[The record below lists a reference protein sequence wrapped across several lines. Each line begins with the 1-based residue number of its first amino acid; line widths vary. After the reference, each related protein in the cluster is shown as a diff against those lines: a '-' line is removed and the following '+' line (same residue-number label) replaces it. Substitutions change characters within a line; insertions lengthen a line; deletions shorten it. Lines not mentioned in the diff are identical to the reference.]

1 KKAKVNWD
9 PVDHTV
15 LANEQVIDGKG
26 WRSGAPVE
34 QRELVQW
41 FFRITDYAEDLL
53 EQVQKLER
61 WPEKV
66 RTMQANWI
74 GRSEGLQ
81 MRFEWVQDAPESHAQ
96 GVEIF
101 TTRPDTLFGASF
113 VALSPDHPLTIEMA
127 ADNADL
133 EAFRAECA
141 KVGTSEADIE
151 KAPKMGF
158 ETGLTV
164 KHPFIDNQTLPVY
177 VANFVLMGYGTGA
190 IFACPAHD
198 QRDFDFA
205 RKYDLPILPVVK
217 PSDKDAA
224 SAEWVRS
231 GRGEDMEAAYTG
243 PGSIM
248 NSEFLNDQEITAAKS
263 MAIAKVEDLGLG
275 TGTVNYRLRDWGV
288 SRQRYWGCPIPV
300 IHCDACGIVPVPVED
315 LPVKLPEDVSFDKP
329 GNPLEHHP
337 TWKHCTCPNCGKPA
351 RRETDTLDT
360 FNDSSWYFAR
370 FASVDDPVE
379 RAYWLPVDQYV
390 GGIEHAVLHL
400 LYARFFM
407 RAMRDVGEV
416 DLPSG
421 EPFAGLFTQ
430 GMVTHETYKSEDG
443 RWLPPAEVEHR
454 GDIWIERETGQAVTV
469 GAIEKMSKSK
479 KNTVDP
485 DNIIAT
491 FGADTA
497 RWFVLSDSPPER
509 DVEWTQ
515 SGAEGAGRFVQ
526 RVWSV
531 FHALSEET
539 ATASGSDLGEAT
551 TLRRASHKAVHAIDK
566 AIEEFRFNS
575 AIASIHEWVSVLKKA
590 EQGGDTLV
598 SARLEGAS
606 MLARCLVPFMPHL
619 AEECW
624 ALIKGEDLCSA
635 AAWPDIDE
643 TLLVEDSVTL
653 PIQVNGKRRAE
664 IAVSKTAGKDDIEAT
679 ALAEPSLQSFIA
691 DKTIKKVIVVPGRI
705 VNIVV

>member
-1 KKAKVNWD
+1 
-9 PVDHTV
+9 
-15 LANEQVIDGKG
+15 
-26 WRSGAPVE
+26 GAPVE

-53 EQVQKLER
+53 EEVQKLDR

-81 MRFEWVQDAPESHAQ
+81 MRFEWAEPSTFRSLDKRNGAVDLDGLDYILTEFMD

-113 VALSPDHPLTIEMA
+113 VALSPDHPIVETLGGLCVE
-127 ADNADL
+127 L
-133 EAFRAECA
+133 EDFRQKCA
-141 KVGTSEADIE
+141 QIGTSEADIE

-158 ETGLTV
+158 DTGLTV
-164 KHPFIDNQTLPVY
+164 EHPFTGEPLPVWI
-177 VANFVLMGYGTGA
+177 ANFVLMGYGTGA

-224 SAEWVRS
+224 EEVWVRS
-231 GRGEDMEAAYTG
+231 GLGDDMDAAYTG
-243 PGSIM
+243 PGVIM
-248 NSEFLNDQEITAAKS
+248 NSDFLDTLEIGPAKTAA
-263 MAIAKVEDLGLG
+263 IARIEELALGQG
-275 TGTVNYRLRDWGV
+275 TTNYRLRDWGV

-300 IHCDACGIVPVPVED
+300 IYCEESECGIVPVPEDD
-315 LPVKLPEDVSFDKP
+315 LPVKLPEDVNFQLP
-329 GNPLEHHP
+329 GNPLARHP
-337 TWKHCTCPNCGKPA
+337 TWKNCMCPTCGKSA
-351 RRETDTLDT
+351 TRETDTLDT

-370 FASVDDPVE
+370 FASVSNQAE

-390 GGIEHAVLHL
+390 GGVEHAVLHL
-400 LYARFFM
+400 LYARFFT
-407 RAMRDVGEV
+407 RAMRDVGEL

-430 GMVTHETYKSEDG
+430 GMVTHETYKSADG
-443 RWLPPAEVEHR
+443 KWLEPSAVERRGTDVIEIATGEPVEV
-454 GDIWIERETGQAVTV
+454 GDII
-469 GAIEKMSKSK
+469 KMSKSK

-485 DNIIAT
+485 DQIIAT

-509 DVEWTQ
+509 DIEWTQ
-515 SGAEGAGRFVQ
+515 AGAEGAARFVQ
-526 RVWSV
+526 RVWAM
-531 FHALSEET
+531 FDELPSEIPGQPEGKT
-539 ATASGSDLGEAT
+539 DL
-551 TLRRASHKAVHAIDK
+551 RKASHKAVAAIDK
-566 AIEEFRFNS
+566 AIEEFRFNA
-575 AIASIHEWVSVLKKA
+575 AIAEFYTWLNAIKKGA
-590 EQGGDTLV
+590 NE
-598 SARLEGAS
+598 SEANRYEAAS
-606 MLARCLVPFMPHL
+606 MLARCLPPFMPHL

-624 ALIKGEDLCSA
+624 ARIGGEGLVST
-635 AAWPDIDE
+635 AAWPE
-643 TLLVEDSVTL
+643 VDSGLTVDDTVTM

-664 IAVSKTAGKDDIEAT
+664 IEVSKTASKDEIEAI
-679 ALAEPSLQSFIA
+679 ALAAPDLQSHIEG
-691 DKTIKKVIVVPGRI
+691 KTPKKIIVVPGRI